1 MKAIFTVVMF
11 LASLALTGCGAKEQR
26 ASANTNVTPNGLT
39 READGTIV
47 LPADS
52 PKLQQIR
59 VDAVKLGEVPV
70 GEVVS
75 PGKIEVNPNKV
86 SRVVLPV
93 PGRVS
98 SVLVKLGDAV
108 ERGQPVL
115 TLESPDADAAHSA
128 YLQAMAAIVQSK
140 SALGKA
146 QADYERSSDL
156 FAHNAAA
163 RKDVL
168 AAEAAVVQCKAA
180 LDQAQATREQT
191 ERRLTL
197 LGLKPGE
204 FGQKITVAAPMSGKV
219 LELLVAQGEYRN
231 DTSAPLITI
240 ADLGTVW
247 VAADVP
253 ETALR
258 FIRVGERVD
267 ITLAAFPGEA
277 FHGRVMRIADTVDPQ
292 TRTIKV
298 RAEMENPQGRF
309 RPEMF
314 GSIRHTEGL
323 RSMPLLPVGAVV
335 QGEGHSSV
343 FVEQAPG
350 RFRQTEIALD
360 QRNGNTVAVAS
371 GVKEGDRVV
380 VDGAMLL
387 RTQ

>member
-1 MKAIFTVVMF
+1 MKPIFVAALF
-11 LASLALTGCGAKEQR
+11 LAVLAMTGCGAKEEH

-52 PKLQQIR
+52 PKLQQIH
-59 VDAVKLGEVPV
+59 VDTVKQGEVPV

-93 PGRVS
+93 AGRIV

-115 TLESPDADAAHSA
+115 MLESPDADAAHSA
-128 YLQAMAAIVQSK
+128 YLQALATIVQFK

-146 QADYERSSDL
+146 QADLERSSDL

-163 RKDVL
+163 KKDVL
-168 AAEAAVVQCKAA
+168 AGEAAVVQAKAS

-191 ERRLTL
+191 ERRLTM

-219 LELLVAQGEYRN
+219 LEILVAQGEYRN

-240 ADLGTVW
+240 ADLTSVW
-247 VAADVP
+247 VASDVP
-253 ETALR
+253 ETAIR
-258 FIRVGERVD
+258 FIRVGERVE
-267 ITLAAFPGEA
+267 ITLAAFPGET
-277 FHGRVMRIADTVDPQ
+277 FHGRVTRIADTVDPG
-292 TRTIKV
+292 
-298 RAEMENPQGRF
+298 NP
-309 RPEMF
+309 
-314 GSIRHTEGL
+314 H
-323 RSMPLLPVGAVV
+323 
-335 QGEGHSSV
+335 
-343 FVEQAPG
+343 
-350 RFRQTEIALD
+350 D
-360 QRNGNTVAVAS
+360 
-371 GVKEGDRVV
+371 
-380 VDGAMLL
+380 
-387 RTQ
+387 

>member
-1 MKAIFTVVMF
+1 VKPTFVIALF
-11 LASLALTGCGAKEQR
+11 LAVAAITGCGAKEEH

-52 PKLQQIR
+52 PKLQQIH
-59 VDAVKLGEVPV
+59 VDTVKQGEVPV

-93 PGRVS
+93 AGRIV

-115 TLESPDADAAHSA
+115 MLESPDADAAHSA
-128 YLQAMAAIVQSK
+128 YLQALATIVQFK

-146 QADYERSSDL
+146 QADLERSSDL

-163 RKDVL
+163 KKDVL
-168 AAEAAVVQCKAA
+168 AAEAAVVQAKAS

-191 ERRLTL
+191 ERRLTM

-219 LELLVAQGEYRN
+219 LEILVAQGEYRN

-240 ADLGTVW
+240 ADLSSVW
-247 VAADVP
+247 VASDVP
-253 ETALR
+253 ETAIR
-258 FIRVGERVD
+258 FIHVGERVD
-267 ITLAAFPGEA
+267 ITLAAFPGET
-277 FHGRVMRIADTVDPQ
+277 FHGRVMRIADTVVPE

-314 GSIRHTEGL
+314 GSIRHTEGV
-323 RSMPLLPVGAVV
+323 RSMPVVPVAAVV

-350 RFRQTEIALD
+350 RFRQTEVTLD
-360 QRNGNTVAVAS
+360 QRSGDTVAVAA
-371 GVKEGDRVV
+371 GLKAGDRVV

>member
-1 MKAIFTVVMF
+1 VKHIFVIALF
-11 LASLALTGCGAKEQR
+11 LAAVATIGCGGKEER

-52 PKLQQIR
+52 PKLQQIH

-93 PGRVS
+93 AGRVT

-163 RKDVL
+163 KKDVL
-168 AAEAAVVQCKAA
+168 AAEAATVQSKAA

-219 LELLVAQGEYRN
+219 LELIVAQGEYRN

-247 VAADVP
+247 VASDVP

-267 ITLAAFPGEA
+267 ITLAAYPGEA

-314 GSIRHTEGL
+314 GSIRHTEGM
-323 RSMPLLPVGAVV
+323 RSLPLVPVGAVV

-350 RFRQTEIALD
+350 RFRQTEVALD
-360 QRNGNTVAVAS
+360 QRTGNTVAVAS
-371 GVKEGDRVV
+371 GVKAGDRVV

>member
-1 MKAIFTVVMF
+1 MF

>member
-1 MKAIFTVVMF
+1 VKHLLVAALF
-11 LASLALTGCGAKEQR
+11 LATLALSGCGAKEER
-26 ASANTNVTPNGLT
+26 ASANTNVTPNGLV

-52 PKLQQIR
+52 PKLQQIHME
-59 VDAVKLGEVPV
+59 AVKQGQVPV

-75 PGKIEVNPNKV
+75 PGKIEVNPNRV

-93 PGRVS
+93 AGRVS

-146 QADYERSSDL
+146 QADLERSSDL

-163 RKDVL
+163 KKDVL
-168 AAEAAVVQCKAA
+168 AAEAAVVQSKAA

-219 LELLVAQGEYRN
+219 LEILVAQGEYRN

-247 VAADVP
+247 VASDVP
-253 ETALR
+253 ETAIR
-258 FIRVGERVD
+258 FIRAGEHVD
-267 ITLAAFPGEA
+267 ITLAAFPGET

-298 RAEMENPQGRF
+298 RAEMDNPQGRF

-314 GSIRHTEGL
+314 GSIRHTEGM
-323 RSMPLLPVGAVV
+323 RSMPVVPVAAIV

-350 RFRQTEIALD
+350 RFRQTEVALD
-360 QRNGNTVAVAS
+360 QRTGDTVAVAS
-371 GVKEGDRVV
+371 GLKAGDRVV

>member
-1 MKAIFTVVMF
+1 VKHIF
-11 LASLALTGCGAKEQR
+11 LLALVLAAAVCTGCGAKEER

-52 PKLQQIR
+52 PKLQQIH
-59 VDAVKLGEVPV
+59 VDVVKLGDVPV

-93 PGRVS
+93 AGRVS
-98 SVLVKLGDAV
+98 TVLVKLGDAV

-146 QADYERSSDL
+146 QADFERSSDL

-163 RKDVL
+163 KKDVL
-168 AAEAAVVQCKAA
+168 AAEAAVVQSKAA
-180 LDQAQATREQT
+180 LDQAQAMREQT

-219 LELLVAQGEYRN
+219 LELIVAQGEYRN
-231 DTSAPLITI
+231 DTNAPLITV

-247 VAADVP
+247 VASDVP

-267 ITLAAFPGEA
+267 ITLAAFPGET

-314 GSIRHTEGL
+314 GSIRHTEGM
-323 RSMPLLPVGAVV
+323 RSLPVVPVSAIV
-335 QGEGHSSV
+335 QGEGRSSV

-360 QRNGNTVAVAS
+360 QRSGDAVAVAS
-371 GVKEGDRVV
+371 GVKAGDRVV
-380 VDGAMLL
+380 VDGVMLL

>member
-1 MKAIFTVVMF
+1 MKPIFAIVLV
-11 LASLALTGCGAKEQR
+11 LAAVACTGCGGKEER

-52 PKLQQIR
+52 PKLQQIH

-93 PGRVS
+93 AGRVT

-128 YLQAMAAIVQSK
+128 YLQAMAAIVQAK

-146 QADYERSSDL
+146 QADFERSSDL

-163 RKDVL
+163 KKDVL
-168 AAEAAVVQCKAA
+168 AAEAAVVQAKAA
-180 LDQAQATREQT
+180 LDQGQATREQT

-219 LELLVAQGEYRN
+219 LELIVAQGEYRN
-231 DTSAPLITI
+231 DTNAPLITI
-240 ADLGTVW
+240 ADLGSVW
-247 VAADVP
+247 VASDVP

-267 ITLAAFPGEA
+267 ITLAAYPGET

-314 GSIRHTEGL
+314 GSIRHTEGM
-323 RSMPLLPVGAVV
+323 RSMAVVPVAAVV

-360 QRNGNTVAVAS
+360 QRTGDTVAVTS
-371 GVKEGDRVV
+371 GVKAGDRVV

>member
-1 MKAIFTVVMF
+1 MKHLLVAALF
-11 LASLALTGCGAKEQR
+11 LASVTLTGCGAKEER
-26 ASANTNVTPNGLT
+26 ASANTNVTPNGLV

-52 PKLQQIR
+52 PKLQQIH
-59 VDAVKLGEVPV
+59 VDAVQLGDVPV

-93 PGRVS
+93 AGRVT

-108 ERGQPVL
+108 QRGQPVL

-128 YLQAMAAIVQSK
+128 YLQAMAAIVQAK
-140 SALGKA
+140 SAMGKA

-163 RKDVL
+163 KKDVL
-168 AAEAAVVQCKAA
+168 AAEAATVQSKAA

-191 ERRLTL
+191 ESRLTL

-204 FGQKITVAAPMSGKV
+204 FGQTITVAAPMSGKV
-219 LELLVAQGEYRN
+219 LELIVAQGEYRN
-231 DTSAPLITI
+231 DTNAPLITI
-240 ADLGTVW
+240 ADLGSVW
-247 VAADVP
+247 VASDVP

-267 ITLAAFPGEA
+267 ITLAAFPGET

-298 RAEMENPQGRF
+298 RAEMDNSQGRF

-314 GSIRHTEGL
+314 GSIRHTEGM
-323 RSMPLLPVGAVV
+323 RRMPVVPVAAIM

-343 FVEQAPG
+343 FVEQGAG
-350 RFRQTEIALD
+350 RFRQTEVVLD
-360 QRNGNTVAVAS
+360 QRTGGTVAVAS
-371 GVKEGDRVV
+371 GVKAGDRVV

-387 RTQ
+387 RAQ